1 MIERYQSKVLVSRKR
16 KTTMRKLPE
25 FQYKKT
31 SFLGLV

>member
-16 KTTMRKLPE
+16 KTIMRKLSD

-31 SFLGLV
+31 NFLGLV